1 MGNYKV
7 AENLAISET
16 GFMFLPGTG
25 ETFTS
30 NEIGK
35 TIIRMIQNG
44 ESNEKIIE
52 AITNEYNVDPNTFE
66 KDLSDFIHQLIQ
78 FNLAE
83 EL

>member
-1 MGNYKV
+1 MSNLKV

-16 GFMFLPGTG
+16 GFMFLPTTG

-35 TIIRMIQNG
+35 NIIQMLQKG
-44 ESNEKIIE
+44 ESEDKIIE
-52 AITNEYNVDPNTFE
+52 AITNEYEVDSNTFE

-78 FNLAE
+78 FNLIKE
-83 EL
+83 Q